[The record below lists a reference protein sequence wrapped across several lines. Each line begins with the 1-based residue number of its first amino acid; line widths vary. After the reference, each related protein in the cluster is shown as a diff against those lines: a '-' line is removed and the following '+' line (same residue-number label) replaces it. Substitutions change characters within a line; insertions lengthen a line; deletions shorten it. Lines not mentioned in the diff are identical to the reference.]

1 MNSLNQN
8 KSCAVTNYAK
18 SSGIFVEN
26 LFLGRLLNSE
36 FTFCSNCWK
45 EFHFPG
51 ELSLLCELHLH
62 NLTYIRKRWRCRQ
75 DGVRTVQV
83 CIHWVNY
90 DKLVPTLERLLAN
103 NKQEGIR
110 KKEQCM
116 HLKGEVYGAKMTK
129 AGTWRHDSQSRWKSC
144 TGSCHGK
151 SQPLEKV
158 FLFVIFNFICQI
170 VTCNCNA
177 YKRWESPQHKNVFLA
192 GPNNKA
198 NKSIVRT

>member
-1 MNSLNQN
+1 MKYFHFLSFVILTLQKFTFVSHSSYTMNSLNQN
-8 KSCAVTNYAK
+8 KSSTVTNYAK

-116 HLKGEVYGAKMTK
+116 HLKGAVYGAKMTK

-151 SQPLEKV
+151 AQPLEKV
-158 FLFVIFNFICQI
+158 FLFVNLHL
-170 VTCNCNA
+170 
-177 YKRWESPQHKNVFLA
+177 YL
-192 GPNNKA
+192 PN
-198 NKSIVRT
+198 RDM